1 MTDTTL
7 SGNRVLVTGAGSG
20 LGKYIASQI
29 DCVALTRDNCQ
40 EILAKYKTR
49 PFDLIIHCAFNSS
62 KDTNDY
68 YGVVEDN
75 IFLTRNVSLIP
86 HHKFVFLSSVDVY
99 RDEENLYKTT
109 KLMAE
114 SIVQKLTRR
123 PLVLRCGA
131 ILGEPMRKNSLR
143 KIIEDEKPELSLS
156 GDSTFNYILQKD
168 ILSFIE
174 TAYRNKYS
182 GTIDFVSS
190 GNISLNHVADLLGKE
205 VKFGNYIYKTPNLP
219 NQELVEVF
227 PTAAL
232 SSENNIQRYL
242 GNNNE

>member
-7 SGNRVLVTGAGSG
+7 SGNRILVTGAGSG

-29 DCVALTRDNCQ
+29 DCVVLTRNNRQ
-40 EILAKYKTR
+40 EILTKYKTK

-62 KDTNDY
+62 KETTDY
-68 YGVVEDN
+68 YGLVEDN

-86 HHKFVFLSSVDVY
+86 HHKFIFLSSVDVY
-99 RDEENLYKTT
+99 RDEKSLYKTS

-114 SIVQKLTRR
+114 SIVQKLTTR

-131 ILGEPMRKNSLR
+131 ILGNTMRKNSLR
-143 KIIEDEKPELSLS
+143 KIVEDEKPELSLS
-156 GDSTFNYILQKD
+156 GESTFNYILQKD
-168 ILSFIE
+168 ILSFIQ
-174 TAYRNKYS
+174 ASYRNNYS
-182 GTIDFVSS
+182 GIIDLVSS
-190 GNISLNHVADLLGKE
+190 GNISLNHIADILGKN

-232 SSENNIQRYL
+232 SSEDNIQRYL

>member
-29 DCVALTRDNCQ
+29 NCVALTRDNCQ

-62 KDTNDY
+62 KYTNDY
-68 YGVVEDN
+68 YGLVEDN
-75 IFLTRNVSLIP
+75 IFLTRSVSLIP

-99 RDEENLYKTT
+99 RDVESLYKTT

-131 ILGEPMRKNSLR
+131 ILGEAMRKNSLR

-182 GTIDFVSS
+182 GVIDFVSS
-190 GNISLNHVADLLGKE
+190 GNINLSQVADLLGKE